1 MNVWGI
7 ILAAG
12 SGSRFASAGFG
23 VAKQFVP
30 YEGVPLFW
38 HSVQTLARVPHIR
51 GCVVVLPPGDD
62 ASGLIHANALLEE
75 CLQLAPVRV
84 PVVAT
89 LGGVRRQDSVRLGLE
104 QIPTGCEAV
113 LVHDAARPFF
123 SASLCNRIIE
133 ALGQGRGAVV
143 PGVPLADTVKV
154 VNAEGCVLHT
164 PERATLR
171 AVQTPQGFHLPL
183 LVRAHAQAEQQG
195 WQVTDDASLV
205 EHMGEAVMLVA
216 GEAMNQKITTAQDS
230 ALLQQASPTQTMV
243 PCTGFGYDVHRYG
256 GERPFILG
264 GVPIATNI
272 TIAAHSDGDTLLHAL
287 IDALL
292 GCIGGGDIG
301 SLFPDTDQAYA
312 GISSGLLLA
321 EVLER
326 TRRAGLVLH
335 HVDMTIVAQVP
346 KIAPHR
352 EAIARNIAKLLE
364 LPAAFVNV
372 KATTEEKLGF
382 TGEKKGV
389 KAIAVVTGARPAL

>member
-7 ILAAG
+7 VLAAG
-12 SGSRFASAGFG
+12 SGSRFASAGFT
-23 VAKQFVP
+23 VAKQFIP
-30 YEGVPLFW
+30 YDGVPLFW
-38 HSVQTLARVPHIR
+38 RSVQTLARVPQVR
-51 GCVVVLPPGDD
+51 GCVVVLPPGGD
-62 ASGLIHANALLEE
+62 ANALANAHALLEQ
-75 CLQLAPVRV
+75 CMQHAPVGV
-84 PVVAT
+84 PVVAAF
-89 LGGVRRQDSVRLGLE
+89 GGARRQDSVRLGL
-104 QIPTGCEAV
+104 QHIGSGCTFV

-123 SASLCNRIIE
+123 TASLCNRILV
-133 ALGQGRGAVV
+133 ALEQGQGAVV
-143 PGVPLADTVKV
+143 PGVPLADTIKV
-154 VNAEGCVLHT
+154 VDVAGVVQHT
-164 PERATLR
+164 PQRETLR

-183 LVRAHAQAEQQG
+183 LLRAHTLAEQEG
-195 WQVTDDASLV
+195 WQGTDDASLV
-205 EHMGEAVMLVA
+205 ERMGEAVFVLA
-216 GEAMNQKITTAQDS
+216 GETMNQKITTAQDS
-230 ALLQQASPTQTMV
+230 TLLQSPASGQNLV

-301 SLFPDTDQAYA
+301 TLFPDSDPAYA

-326 TRRAGLVLH
+326 TRRAGLVLY
-335 HVDMTIVAQVP
+335 HVDMTLVAQAP

-352 EAIARNIAKLLE
+352 EAIARNVAKLLE
-364 LPAAFVNV
+364 LPVAFVNV

-382 TGEKKGV
+382 TGDKKGL
-389 KAIAVVTGARPAL
+389 KAIAVVTAGRPAL